1 MRLIEWFRGR
11 GRKSATTSEDIW
23 RELYG
28 GREAKAGVRVDYRT
42 ALEASTALAC
52 ARVIAEGLAQ
62 VPFKLFQAD
71 GEERVAAIAHPL
83 YELIA
88 LRPNALQTSFEFRE
102 QIGLHLVFCGNAYVL
117 KNRLPSG
124 RIVELLPF
132 EPQQVTV
139 KRGALRPDFEVRT
152 DDGQVIRVPGEDMW
166 HLRGPSW
173 NGWMGLDGVKLAREA
188 IGLSL
193 ATEEHGGRLFSNGA
207 AVAGVLSTEQSL
219 NEQQRKDLRE
229 SWERTQGGSANAFK
243 TAVLWGGMKWEP
255 RALQS
260 DQAQFLETRR
270 FQVEEVCRH
279 FRVMPI
285 MVGYSDKSS
294 TYASAE
300 QMFIAHVVH
309 TLGPWCRRL
318 EQSADANLLTERERR
333 DGFYTRFMLQALLRG
348 TAVDRADYY
357 TKLYGIGAINPNEI
371 RALEEMNPYEGG
383 EQYRVPLNMVDP
395 TAPPPAPREREALTK
410 ETAARWSSG

>member
-1 MRLIEWFRGR
+1 MRFLEWFRGS

-62 VPFKLFQAD
+62 VPFKLFQYD
-71 GEERVAAIAHPL
+71 GDEREPAVRHPL
-83 YELIA
+83 YELLS
-88 LRPNALQTSFEFRE
+88 LRPNAHQTSFEFRE
-102 QIGLHLVFCGNAYVL
+102 QLGLHLVFAGNAFVF
-117 KNRLPSG
+117 KNRPAE
-124 RIVELLPF
+124 RVVELLAF

-139 KRGALRPDFEVRT
+139 RRGVDLTPAYDVRT
-152 DDGQVIRVPGEDMW
+152 DEGKVIRVPAEDMW

-173 NGWMGLDGVKLAREA
+173 NGWMGLDGVRLAREA
-188 IGLSL
+188 IGLAL

-207 AVAGVLSTEQSL
+207 TVAGVLTTEQSL
-219 NEQQRKDLRE
+219 NEQQRKDLRD
-229 SWERTQGGSANAFK
+229 SWERTQGGTANAFK

-270 FQVEEVCRH
+270 FQVEEICRH

-309 TLGPWCRRL
+309 TLGPWCRRF

-333 DGFYTRFMLQALLRG
+333 DGYYTRFMLQALLRG

-371 RALEEMNPYEGG
+371 RALEEMNPYPGG
-383 EQYRVPLNMVDP
+383 DQYRVPLNMVDP
-395 TAPPPAPREREALTK
+395 TAPPPPPAREPEL
-410 ETAARWSSG
+410 